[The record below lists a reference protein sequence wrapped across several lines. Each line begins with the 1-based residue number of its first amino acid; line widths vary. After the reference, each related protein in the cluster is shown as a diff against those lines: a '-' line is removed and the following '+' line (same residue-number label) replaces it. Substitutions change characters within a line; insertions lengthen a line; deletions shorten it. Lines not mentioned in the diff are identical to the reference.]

1 MSVYVTFFRAHGVFE
16 GSFNHLVS
24 WWTGGEFCHC
34 EIVFAL
40 RPGHF
45 MNLVKGIYKD
55 QSETDQKRLM
65 AAVEENIYEN
75 KEFRNMVQNETVLNV
90 SFSLLWGDQLRLRFL
105 RDKENIDPWFQLK
118 NENIECIEYPA
129 NDIDKMCTFALQ
141 NLGKPYDTSSALT
154 SWMPTFGMH
163 DQQQRKSYFCSEF
176 VTDVLKQDNTLP
188 CASFRTTP
196 NHLYDV
202 LKNQL
207 ENDREDKRRAEEA
220 FETLNERK

>member
-1 MSVYVTFFRAHGVFE
+1 MFLNDGICNFFRAHGVFE

-75 KEFRNMVQNETVLNV
+75 KEFRNMVQNESVLNV

-118 NENIECIEYPA
+118 TKTLNASNTQPMISIKCAPLHSKTLEN
-129 NDIDKMCTFALQ
+129 
-141 NLGKPYDTSSALT
+141 
-154 SWMPTFGMH
+154 H
-163 DQQQRKSYFCSEF
+163 
-176 VTDVLKQDNTLP
+176 
-188 CASFRTTP
+188 TTP
-196 NHLYDV
+196 LP
-202 LKNQL
+202 L
-207 ENDREDKRRAEEA
+207 
-220 FETLNERK
+220 